1 MRVSITQGCSFLPAT
16 IEEEGRKEKKKLSSK
31 VICHSWAKFTFK
43 KSVHGNTLVSQPHE
57 YMGNGVFHSSSTGVA
72 GSHPI
77 AAAVPRLLCAEAGLS
92 FWREGELVVSSGI
105 ASVIC
110 LLSSH
115 IFE

>member
-16 IEEEGRKEKKKLSSK
+16 IEEEGRKEKKKKLSSK
-31 VICHSWAKFTFK
+31 VICHSWANFTFK
-43 KSVHGNTLVSQPHE
+43 S
-57 YMGNGVFHSSSTGVA
+57 
-72 GSHPI
+72 
-77 AAAVPRLLCAEAGLS
+77 AEAGLL
-92 FWREGELVVSSGI
+92 FWRERELVVSSGI